1 MKQCSAELTD
11 PQNFSRD
18 DFTRFVS
25 TLALPVHVAASLTNI
40 ENWKQMAIQVSSIVI
55 LSFKLNKKI
64 INVRFCELDV
74 QWLVF
79 CVHLGS
85 VS

>member
-55 LSFKLNKKI
+55 LSI
-64 INVRFCELDV
+64 V
-74 QWLVF
+74 QTQQEDNQCQFL
-79 CVHLGS
+79 
-85 VS
+85 